1 MEYWIA
7 LAIRSGIGVIFGIL
21 FGFVGLMITF
31 AVVPGYYTPPL
42 WMLVLTTALGASI
55 AGFLAF
61 YKPDVPWRIAAR
73 GFALALIG
81 GFIGGWIGY
90 WYAQTFYPDGVRNV
104 MLVARS
110 VKSPAI
116 TPFISSAAIGSTGV
130 GAVYYA
136 IRAWRY
142 HEV

>member
-1 MEYWIA
+1 LEYWIA
-7 LAIRSGIGVIFGIL
+7 LGIRGGMGVIFGL
-21 FGFVGLMITF
+21 FFGFGALMVTF

-42 WMLVLTTALGASI
+42 WLLVLSTALGASI

-61 YKPDVPWRIAAR
+61 YKPEISWRIAVR
-73 GFALALIG
+73 GFALALAG

-110 VKSPAI
+110 VRSPAI
-116 TPFISSAAIGSTGV
+116 TPFIASASLFSTGA